1 MLKEILLPD
10 LGEGISSADVSEVLV
25 SPGDSVSI
33 DDIILVLESEKASME
48 IPSENRGI
56 IKKVF
61 VSAGDEVK
69 TGEIL
74 IMMEVVPTS
83 KVAKEKTEEKV
94 EPKKQKDKKVAATR
108 KQKTKPELKTDGKT
122 FASPGV
128 RRLARELEIVLS
140 QIKATGPKGR
150 ITKEDLHG
158 YIKQKIAQGVGV
170 NIQAQPKIDF
180 SKWGEI
186 ETKPLTKI
194 QKITGGRLQQA
205 WQTIPHVTQF
215 DEADISILNT
225 KREKLKTEGQKKNI
239 KVTFLP
245 FIMKAVIKTL
255 KEFPSFNSSLDHRGE
270 NLVIKNYYNLGI
282 AVDTPNGL
290 IVPVIKNADKKSIT
304 TLSKELMDISERAR
318 SGKLKPDELKGG
330 SFTISS
336 LGGIGGTY
344 FTPIINPP
352 EVAIMGVS
360 KSVWKPIYNHK
371 SKEIIPT
378 FTMPFSLS
386 YDHRVIDGAIGAAF
400 TSFFSNAVLDRT
412 TFD

>member
-25 SPGDSVSI
+25 SPGDSVSV

-48 IPSENRGI
+48 IPSEDRGI

-94 EPKKQKDKKVAATR
+94 EPKKQKDKKVASTR

-158 YIKQKIAQGVGV
+158 YIKQKMAQGVGV

-194 QKITGGRLQQA
+194 QKITGGRLQHA

-282 AVDTPNGL
+282 AVDTPGGL

-400 TSFFSNAVLDRT
+400 TSFFSNAVLDST

>member
-25 SPGDSVSI
+25 SPGDNVSV

-48 IPSENRGI
+48 IPSNDRGI

-61 VSAGDEVK
+61 IATGDQVK

-74 IMMEVVPTS
+74 IMMEVTPGP
-83 KVAKEKTEEKV
+83 KVTKEKPEEKIA
-94 EPKKQKDKKVAATR
+94 PKKQKD
-108 KQKTKPELKTDGKT
+108 QKISPTSKEKIESETKGKT

-140 QIKATGPKGR
+140 QVKATGLKGR

-170 NIQAQPKIDF
+170 NILTQPKINF

-194 QKITGGRLQQA
+194 QKITGGRLEQA

-215 DEADISILNT
+215 DEAEISILNT

-255 KEFPSFNSSLDHRGE
+255 KEFPSFNSSLDH
-270 NLVIKNYYNLGI
+270 
-282 AVDTPNGL
+282 
-290 IVPVIKNADKKSIT
+290 
-304 TLSKELMDISERAR
+304 
-318 SGKLKPDELKGG
+318 
-330 SFTISS
+330 
-336 LGGIGGTY
+336 
-344 FTPIINPP
+344 
-352 EVAIMGVS
+352 
-360 KSVWKPIYNHK
+360 
-371 SKEIIPT
+371 
-378 FTMPFSLS
+378 
-386 YDHRVIDGAIGAAF
+386 
-400 TSFFSNAVLDRT
+400 
-412 TFD
+412 

>member
-10 LGEGISSADVSEVLV
+10 LGEGINSADVSEVLV
-25 SPGDSVSI
+25 SPGDSVSV

-48 IPSENRGI
+48 IPSEDRGV

-128 RRLARELEIVLS
+128 RKLARELEIVLS

-158 YIKQKIAQGVGV
+158 YIKQKMAQGVGV

-180 SKWGEI
+180 SKWGEF
-186 ETKPLTKI
+186 ESKPLTNI
-194 QKITGGRLQQA
+194 QKITGGRLQRA

>member
-25 SPGDSVSI
+25 SPGDNVSV

-48 IPSENRGI
+48 IPSENKGI

-94 EPKKQKDKKVAATR
+94 EPKKQKDKKVATTR

-158 YIKQKIAQGVGV
+158 YIKQKMAQGVGV

-371 SKEIIPT
+371 LKEIIPT

>member
-25 SPGDSVSI
+25 SPGDNVSI

-48 IPSENRGI
+48 IPSEDKGI

-74 IMMEVVPTS
+74 IMMEVVPVS
-83 KVAKEKTEEKV
+83 KVEKEKTKEKI
-94 EPKKQKDKKVAATR
+94 EPKKQKNQKAAPIT
-108 KQKTKPELKTDGKT
+108 KEKIKPELKTNGKT

-140 QIKATGPKGR
+140 QVKATGPKGR

-158 YIKQKIAQGVGV
+158 YIKQKMAQGVGV

-194 QKITGGRLQQA
+194 QKITGDRLQQS

-225 KREKLKTEGQKKNI
+225 KREKLKIEGQKKNI

-255 KEFPSFNSSLDHRGE
+255 KEFPSFNSSLDHQGK

-282 AVDTPNGL
+282 AVDIPTGL
-290 IVPVIKNADKKSIT
+290 IVPVIKNVDKKSIN

-318 SGKLKPDELKGG
+318 LGKLKPGELKGG

-360 KSVWKPIYNHK
+360 KSIWKPIYNHK

-378 FTMPFSLS
+378 YTMPFSLS
-386 YDHRVIDGAIGAAF
+386 YDHRVIDGALGAAF
-400 TSFFSNAVLDRT
+400 TSFFSNAVIDST

>member
-25 SPGDSVSI
+25 SPGDNVSI

-48 IPSENRGI
+48 IPSEDKGI

-74 IMMEVVPTS
+74 IMMEVVPVS
-83 KVAKEKTEEKV
+83 KVEKEKTKEKI
-94 EPKKQKDKKVAATR
+94 EPKKQKNQKAAPIT
-108 KQKTKPELKTDGKT
+108 KEKIKPELKTNGKT

-140 QIKATGPKGR
+140 QVKATGPKGR

-158 YIKQKIAQGVGV
+158 DIKQKMAQSVGV

-194 QKITGGRLQQA
+194 QKITGDRLQQS

-225 KREKLKTEGQKKNI
+225 KREKLKIEGQKKNI

-255 KEFPSFNSSLDHRGE
+255 KEFPSFNSSLDHQGK

-282 AVDTPNGL
+282 AVDTPTGL
-290 IVPVIKNADKKSIT
+290 IVPVIKNVDKKSIN

-318 SGKLKPDELKGG
+318 LGKLKPGELKGG

-360 KSVWKPIYNHK
+360 KSIWKPIYNHK

-378 FTMPFSLS
+378 YTMPFSLS
-386 YDHRVIDGAIGAAF
+386 YDHRVIDGALGAAF
-400 TSFFSNAVLDRT
+400 TSFFSNAVLDST

>member
-25 SPGDSVSI
+25 SPGDNVST

-48 IPSENRGI
+48 IPSEDKGI

-74 IMMEVVPTS
+74 IMMEVVPVS
-83 KVAKEKTEEKV
+83 KVEKEKTKEKI
-94 EPKKQKDKKVAATR
+94 EPKKQKNQKAAPIT
-108 KQKTKPELKTDGKT
+108 KEKIKPELKTNGKT

-140 QIKATGPKGR
+140 QVKATGPKGR

-158 YIKQKIAQGVGV
+158 YIKQKMAQGVGV

-194 QKITGGRLQQA
+194 QKITGDRLQQS

-225 KREKLKTEGQKKNI
+225 KREKLKIEGQKKNI

-255 KEFPSFNSSLDHRGE
+255 KEFPSFNSSLDHQGK

-282 AVDTPNGL
+282 AVDTPTGL
-290 IVPVIKNADKKSIT
+290 IVPVIKNVDKKSIN

-318 SGKLKPDELKGG
+318 
-330 SFTISS
+330 F
-336 LGGIGGTY
+336 
-344 FTPIINPP
+344 
-352 EVAIMGVS
+352 
-360 KSVWKPIYNHK
+360 
-371 SKEIIPT
+371 
-378 FTMPFSLS
+378 
-386 YDHRVIDGAIGAAF
+386 
-400 TSFFSNAVLDRT
+400 
-412 TFD
+412 